1 MNQMTIDRRI
11 EDIWWAT
18 HDQEV
23 LDKYMGEYVVICDRQ
38 VVAHGSDLEQA
49 LREASRSTGKE
60 LWELASCAVVDPLQ
74 DISH

>member
-1 MNQMTIDRRI
+1 MNQTTVDRRL

-18 HDQEV
+18 YDQDV
-23 LDKYMGEYVVICDRQ
+23 LDKYMGEYVVIHDRQ

-60 LWELASCAVVDPLQ
+60 TWELACCAVMDPLQ
-74 DISH
+74 DIPH